1 MTITH
6 LTDSEIALRLAHAI
20 RAWRQAPEGAGM
32 TQADLARK
40 SGVGTT
46 PLKRFEKM
54 GAITLRNLIA
64 IMRALGLV
72 HRLEDLVPAPDRPG
86 PLAVLEAERARKQR
100 RRAPRRRAAPANL
113 TGGGPNG

>member
-46 PLKRFEKM
+46 PLKRFEKT
-54 GAITLRNLIA
+54 GATTLRNLIA

-72 HRLEDLVPAPDRPG
+72 DRLEDLVPAPDSPG
-86 PLAVLEAERARKQR
+86 PLAMLEAERARKQR
-100 RRAPRRRAAPANL
+100 QRAPRRRAASANL
-113 TGGGPNG
+113 SGGGPNG